1 MESKSKNPMYD
12 SMKALLDAIR
22 DNISEKGSE
31 PKKLSVN
38 LDKLEVKLS
47 GLKYPI
53 RLSAKLEMDFSGEKS
68 SGKSSK

>member
-1 MESKSKNPMYD
+1 METKSKNPVYD
-12 SMKALLDAIR
+12 SMKALLDAIKY
-22 DNISEKGSE
+22 DVLEKGAG

-53 RLSAKLEMDFSGEKS
+53 RLSAKLDIDFSSEKS